1 MSCDDSIP
9 AALLAVHTQ
18 HGAQSLGKKLCLIN
32 QTADNYYRLGVV
44 IKYTRWNYY
53 TKQLGYQLL
62 GLLPL
67 LASTKALVG
76 LKIYQNAFTYKVYLI
91 EENRLNLVVNLIK
104 NSRIDLRTNLVLS
117 SYSGKPI
124 SCDNNCCLR
133 RLTGSVLSS
142 TPRYSVLSSSEPL
155 WQRDWGLRQP
165 DRTEMLIY
173 CRCRGMYIPYI
184 NCTSCTALVN
194 TVPTT
199 KHRENKE

>member
-1 MSCDDSIP
+1 MSCDDSIS

-44 IKYTRWNYY
+44 IKYTRRNYY

-104 NSRIDLRTNLVLS
+104 NSRIDLRTNLVL
-117 SYSGKPI
+117 
-124 SCDNNCCLR
+124 
-133 RLTGSVLSS
+133 
-142 TPRYSVLSSSEPL
+142 
-155 WQRDWGLRQP
+155 
-165 DRTEMLIY
+165 
-173 CRCRGMYIPYI
+173 
-184 NCTSCTALVN
+184 
-194 TVPTT
+194 
-199 KHRENKE
+199 